1 MHPTSKI
8 LIYVYTP
15 MTIAV
20 YEAIFE
26 SARAKWKWSSHN
38 LCPPHPLQ
46 KEIFFFSGSQLISQ
60 QQSHVSAIRTV
71 SLSYMSTM
79 SNKKSVG
86 SISSVSVPVMLVK
99 CVSHEKNIFV
109 PPVNHV
115 IPLSTTNYYYHNRR
129 ASNILSL
136 QKNKKWNWD
145 IMFMTYPR
153 IRNYNFNLPMGRT
166 TISI

>member
-1 MHPTSKI
+1 
-8 LIYVYTP
+8 

-99 CVSHEKNIFV
+99 CVSHEKNILLHQSITWFRCQ
-109 PPVNHV
+109 PQT
-115 IPLSTTNYYYHNRR
+115 IIITTVARQPSYHF
-129 ASNILSL
+129 
-136 QKNKKWNWD
+136 KKKKKWNWD
-145 IMFMTYPR
+145 DLTMTYPR
-153 IRNYNFNLPMGRT
+153 IRNYIYNFNLYLPMGR
-166 TISI
+166 ICICIWRE

>member
-1 MHPTSKI
+1 
-8 LIYVYTP
+8 

-99 CVSHEKNIFV
+99 CVSHEKNILLHQSITWFRCQ
-109 PPVNHV
+109 PQT
-115 IPLSTTNYYYHNRR
+115 IIITTVARQTSYHFKKIKNETGTLCLWPTPE
-129 ASNILSL
+129 SETIISICPWDEL
-136 QKNKKWNWD
+136 Q
-145 IMFMTYPR
+145 YQ
-153 IRNYNFNLPMGRT
+153 YNFHE
-166 TISI
+166 